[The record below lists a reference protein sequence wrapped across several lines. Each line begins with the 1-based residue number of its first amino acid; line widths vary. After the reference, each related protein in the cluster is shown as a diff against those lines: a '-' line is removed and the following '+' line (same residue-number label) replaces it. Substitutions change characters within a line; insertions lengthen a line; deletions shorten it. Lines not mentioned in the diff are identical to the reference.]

1 MVFNN
6 SGYNYFK
13 FYKKGILLFSLNIKS
28 IATLFIK
35 AFVILVLFNL
45 ADVLYHKYNSN
56 YHTIKAFTFNLWFYL
71 NIVAILLFKSL
82 YIRIAFLSILLMSIL
97 FEFLHYQY
105 FGTYIQ
111 PISFYQFAN
120 NTSEVFLSFFDEI
133 KNMIIPFIIVL
144 AITISISV
152 LNITKKTNSYRNTL
166 LGSLL
171 LIVSFIYGGV
181 YTYKNLHSESGKLWH
196 KQAKRVLPMPKH
208 HSAVNFIRSLNY
220 FLVGIVPKKILSN
233 SSEKFPIL
241 KEPKLK
247 EKNINANIIFII
259 GESLRAKE
267 LHILGYDLNTTPNL
281 IKIDG
286 LFATSIFSAGTMTK
300 SSVSA
305 ILNRVKYPGVTSQM
319 VQMKNNLFYL
329 AKKNGFNTYF
339 YSQQSNSQL
348 DILQNYLGM
357 RYIDDYASREMLK
370 KKLKHAKGYDIK
382 LLQALQTIEL
392 DNNNFVVLHMRGSHS
407 PYDQQYPKK
416 FDKFKNPY
424 DNTVLYTDYFLSEVI
439 KYLKENSKKPT
450 YIVFT
455 SDHGEL
461 LHEYGRNGHGWFFKE
476 VYRVPFIFYAINSD
490 KNLPLDK
497 IQSHFHV
504 STLVAQLLGYDVNIE
519 REDTIYVNGS
529 DIDALAGYL
538 KIKVD
543 KENNELKVQE
553 IR

>member
-1 MVFNN
+1 M
-6 SGYNYFK
+6 
-13 FYKKGILLFSLNIKS
+13 FSLNIKS

-35 AFVILVLFNL
+35 AFIILVLFNL

-56 YHTIKAFTFNLWFYL
+56 YDTIEIFTFNLWFYL
-71 NIVAILLFKSL
+71 NIVAILLFKNL

-120 NTSEVFLSFFDEI
+120 NTDEVFLSFFDEI
-133 KNMIIPFIIVL
+133 KNMIIPFIIVF
-144 AITISISV
+144 AITISIAV
-152 LNITKKTNSYRNTL
+152 LNITKKINSYRNTL

-171 LIVSFIYGGV
+171 LIISFIYGGV
-181 YTYKNLHSESGKLWH
+181 ITHKNLHLKSGKLLD
-196 KQAKRVLPMPKH
+196 KQARKLLPMPKN
-208 HSAVNFIRSLNY
+208 HSAVNFARSLNY
-220 FLVGIVPKKILSN
+220 FLIGIVPKKILAN
-233 SSEKFPIL
+233 NSEKFPIL

-247 EKNINANIIFII
+247 EKNINANIVFII
-259 GESLRAKE
+259 GESLRAKQ
-267 LHILGYDLNTTPNL
+267 LHILGYNLNTTPTL
-281 IKIDG
+281 EKLDG
-286 LFATSIFSAGTMTK
+286 IFANTIFATGVVTK

-305 ILNRVKYPGVTSQM
+305 ILNRVKYPGLTSQM

-329 AKKNGFNTYF
+329 AKNIGFNTYF
-339 YSQQSNSQL
+339 YSQQSNSSL
-348 DILQNYLGM
+348 KILKNFIGL
-357 RYIDDYASREMLK
+357 RYIDEYASREMLK

-382 LLQALQTIEL
+382 LLQALQTVNL
-392 DNNNFVVLHMRGSHS
+392 NNNNFVVLHMRGSHS
-407 PYDQQYPKK
+407 PYHKQYPKK
-416 FDKFKNPY
+416 FNKFKNPY
-424 DNTVLYTDYFLSEVI
+424 NNTVLYTDYFLNEVI
-439 KYLKENSKKPT
+439 KYLKQNSKKPT
-450 YIVFT
+450 YIIFT

-461 LHEYGRNGHGWFFKE
+461 LHEHGRNGHGWFFKE

-504 STLVAQLLGYDVNIE
+504 ATLVAKLLGYDVNIQK
-519 REDTIYVNGS
+519 EDTIYVNGS
-529 DIDALAGYL
+529 DIDGLAGYL

-543 KENNELKVQE
+543 KDNKELKVKE